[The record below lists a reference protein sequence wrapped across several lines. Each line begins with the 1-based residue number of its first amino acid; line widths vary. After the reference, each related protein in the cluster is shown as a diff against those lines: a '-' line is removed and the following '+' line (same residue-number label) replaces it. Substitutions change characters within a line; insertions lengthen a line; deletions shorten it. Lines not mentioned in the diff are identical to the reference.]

1 VFLVVHSLAHIA
13 DGAGGDV
20 RLNVENEVAAQVA
33 PRGFSGFKMTGAA
46 DGESCQ
52 EV

>member
-1 VFLVVHSLAHIA
+1 MLWDQDV
-13 DGAGGDV
+13 AGSNPVAGDV